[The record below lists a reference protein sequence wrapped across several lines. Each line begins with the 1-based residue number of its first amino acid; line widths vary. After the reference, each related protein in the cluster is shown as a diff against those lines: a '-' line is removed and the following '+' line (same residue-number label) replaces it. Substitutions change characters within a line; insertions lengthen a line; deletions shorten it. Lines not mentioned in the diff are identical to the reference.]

1 MEEKQLE
8 RIANALEKIAL
19 LMEAEDSRRKRRTI
33 NETREKRT
41 SKKTKS

>member
-1 MEEKQLE
+1 MEDKHLD
-8 RIANALEKIAL
+8 RIANALEKIVL
-19 LMEAEDSRRKRRTI
+19 LMEAEDARRKRRTL